1 MTYVE
6 GYENLIELV
15 AAGDQD
21 ALRQALNEMPSA
33 DVAEYMDEHFEVY
46 STLTLMQLLEP
57 AQQAEVFGY
66 LRPNN
71 QQEIASHMEVGLLAQ
86 LFRDMSS
93 DERAD
98 VYALLDI
105 KLQDALMRR
114 LARSEREDLLRLAS
128 YEEGTVGS
136 VMTSDYATVPTGST
150 VEQALKKLRQSA
162 PEKESI
168 YQAYVIDAQHKLLG
182 VVSLRQLITAAP
194 IEIMDDLMTKD
205 VVTVNPDMPQS
216 EAARIISRYDL
227 IAIPAV
233 TDDNLLVGMVT
244 FDDAMDVVE
253 EEDTDTM
260 HRSATVGKI
269 EGGLRD
275 ASIFM
280 LYRKRINWLVLLVFV
295 NIFSGAAIAFYE
307 ETISAYI
314 SLLFF
319 LPLLIASGG
328 NSGAQSATLMI
339 RGIATG
345 EVAKGDWFRM
355 LGKELAVSLGLGIT
369 MAVAI
374 VLVGSF
380 RAGPDIML
388 VVALS
393 MLCIVLIGSMVGLLL
408 PFLLNRLGWDPAT
421 ASTPLVTTIADA
433 SGVLIYFGIAT
444 AILGLPAAG
453 A

>member
-6 GYENLIELV
+6 GYENIIELI
-15 AAGDQD
+15 AAGDQEG
-21 ALRQALNEMPSA
+21 LRAALNDMPSA
-33 DVAEYMDEHFEVY
+33 DVAEYMDEHFEIY
-46 STLTLMQLLEP
+46 DTLALMELIEP
-57 AQQAEVFGY
+57 ARQAEVFGY
-66 LRPNN
+66 LRPNH
-71 QQEIASHMEVGLLAQ
+71 QQELASHMELGLLAQ

-98 VYALLDI
+98 VYAQLDI

-128 YEEGTVGS
+128 YEEGTVGA
-136 VMTSDYATVPTGST
+136 VMTSDYATVPVGST
-150 VEQALKKLRQSA
+150 VEHALKKLRQSA

-168 YQAYVIDAQHKLLG
+168 YQAYVIDAQHKLMG
-182 VVSLRQLITAAP
+182 VVSLRQMITAAP
-194 IEIMDDLMTKD
+194 TESMDDLMTRD

-275 ASIFM
+275 ASVFM
-280 LYRKRINWLVLLVFV
+280 LYRKRIPWLVLLVFAS
-295 NIFSGAAIAFYE
+295 ILSGAAIEQYQ
-307 ETISAYI
+307 ETTAAYMK
-314 SLLFF
+314 LLFF

-328 NSGAQSATLMI
+328 NSGAQAATLMI

-345 EVAKGDWFRM
+345 DVGKGDWFRM
-355 LGKELAVSLGLGIT
+355 LGKELLVSLGLGVT
-369 MAVAI
+369 MAIAI
-374 VLVGSF
+374 GIVGSIHATLPVVF
-380 RAGPDIML
+380 

-393 MLCIVLIGSMVGLLL
+393 MLCIVLIGSTVGMML

-433 SGVLIYFGIAT
+433 SGVMIYFAIAT
-444 AILGLPAAG
+444 AVLGLPG
-453 A
+453 PG